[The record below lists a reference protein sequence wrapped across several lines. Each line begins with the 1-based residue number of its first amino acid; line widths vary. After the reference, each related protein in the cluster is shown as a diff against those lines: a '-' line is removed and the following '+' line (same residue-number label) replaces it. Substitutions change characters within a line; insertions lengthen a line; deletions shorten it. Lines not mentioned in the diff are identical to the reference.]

1 MHLKLQPAS
10 PIPVYLQIVEQIRH
24 GIAVGLLKADDELPS
39 VRVLASQHLIN
50 PNTVARAYLE
60 LEREGLICKR
70 RGTGTYV
77 SAHAVALRQEDRLR
91 LVADLLDKALLAAE
105 EFGLAPEQIRRLFEK
120 RCKRTVVETE
130 R

>member
-77 SAHAVALRQEDRLR
+77 SAHAAALRQEDRLR